1 MVQEHK
7 SRMRNTLSLWLLTG
21 LACATVAC
29 SSAPPQTQASA
40 SSPASVATPHE
51 EPRVVAVPPATRD
64 PFVRRVKPPAQPTVT
79 RVTLPAVNYVK
90 PARDPFVAPGGTP
103 NQQAAASRAT
113 DPDAGGRI
121 SKPAPPAFRLI
132 AIEKSGGQF
141 LAVLSARGER
151 LTAREGEYVL
161 GCRVARIDA
170 DGVAVTR
177 AGHPFRLSLKRP
189 LAEAP

>member
-1 MVQEHK
+1 MVQEH
-7 SRMRNTLSLWLLTG
+7 SIRMRKTLSLWLLTG
-21 LACATVAC
+21 IAWGTVAC
-29 SSAPPQTQASA
+29 SSAPPPTEGP
-40 SSPASVATPHE
+40 SSPASVSTPQE
-51 EPRVVAVPPATRD
+51 ETSVVVTPQATRD
-64 PFVRRVKPPAQPTVT
+64 PFVRKVKPPAQPTVT

-90 PARDPFVAPGGTP
+90 PGRDPFLAPGGRP
-103 NQQAAASRAT
+103 NQPAGASMAT

-121 SKPAPPAFRLI
+121 SKPAPPAFQLI
-132 AIEKSGGQF
+132 AIEKSGDRF

>member
-1 MVQEHK
+1 M
-7 SRMRNTLSLWLLTG
+7 
-21 LACATVAC
+21 
-29 SSAPPQTQASA
+29 
-40 SSPASVATPHE
+40 
-51 EPRVVAVPPATRD
+51 VVAPPATRD

-79 RVTLPAVNYVK
+79 RVTLPAVNYIK
-90 PARDPFVAPGGTP
+90 PARDPFLAPGGRP
-103 NQQAAASRAT
+103 RQQPTSSIAT

-121 SKPAPPAFRLI
+121 SKPAPPGFQLI

-141 LAVLSARGER
+141 QAVLSARGER
-151 LTAREGEYVL
+151 LTARQGEYVL
-161 GCRVARIDA
+161 GCRVVRIDA